1 MSEPSIL
8 PAPDGGDADGDVRR
22 AERYA
27 AVILGVFVPVLLAIV
42 ALALGGLLLAPKDD
56 STFGL
61 MRALVFHCH

>member
-1 MSEPSIL
+1 MAEPSIL
-8 PAPDGGDADGDVRR
+8 PEPKPGDADPDVRR

-27 AVILGVFVPVLLAIV
+27 ALILGLFIPVLLGVI

-61 MRALVFHCH
+61 LRALVFRCH